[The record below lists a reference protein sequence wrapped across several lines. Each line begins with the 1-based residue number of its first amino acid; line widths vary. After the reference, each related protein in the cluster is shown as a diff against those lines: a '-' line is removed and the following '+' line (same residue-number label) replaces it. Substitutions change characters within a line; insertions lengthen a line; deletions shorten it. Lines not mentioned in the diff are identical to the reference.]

1 MPHHCFHDDASL
13 SARLADDVAAALTRR
28 IDTQGSASL
37 VVSGGRT
44 PLPFLR
50 ELATRPLAWARVVV
64 LLADERCVALDDG
77 ASNQRMVRENLLT
90 GAAQAASLL
99 EIDATAPDAALQW
112 QLQLDA
118 LPRPFAAVVLGMG
131 DDGHFASLFPR
142 MPGIAAALD
151 PAQPAD
157 VVRGLAPA
165 EPQARLS
172 LNLGALCDTDLLALH
187 VTGPA
192 KLATLNRAE
201 APGPATDLPARA
213 LLRQQRV
220 PLHIYHAP

>member
-1 MPHHCFHDDASL
+1 
-13 SARLADDVAAALTRR
+13 
-28 IDTQGSASL
+28 
-37 VVSGGRT
+37 
-44 PLPFLR
+44 
-50 ELATRPLAWARVVV
+50 
-64 LLADERCVALDDG
+64 
-77 ASNQRMVRENLLT
+77 
-90 GAAQAASLL
+90 
-99 EIDATAPDAALQW
+99 
-112 QLQLDA
+112 
-118 LPRPFAAVVLGMG
+118 
-131 DDGHFASLFPR
+131 
-142 MPGIAAALD
+142 
-151 PAQPAD
+151 
-157 VVRGLAPA
+157 VRGLAPA